1 MRLTTL
7 IATLT
12 VVTAVDPALT
22 TKSVQSVSATLEI
35 LVSVTLG
42 CSNYLHNKYFSNVKA
57 KLEPC
62 FNLIYTR
69 SKANQLKMH
78 YFSSYTCFKSSN
90 PQILSFCQRETRLLE
105 QLWYIIDFVFQ
116 LVQVLV
122 LIGLEMV
129 HVTMK
134 TMLLAV
140 ASMVETVVDRMSILN
155 TAQNVNAWK
164 KILSANLHPDLF
176 VPALWKMH

>member
-1 MRLTTL
+1 MR
-7 IATLT
+7 
-12 VVTAVDPALT
+12 
-22 TKSVQSVSATLEI
+22 
-35 LVSVTLG
+35 
-42 CSNYLHNKYFSNVKA
+42 
-57 KLEPC
+57 
-62 FNLIYTR
+62 
-69 SKANQLKMH
+69 
-78 YFSSYTCFKSSN
+78 
-90 PQILSFCQRETRLLE
+90 
-105 QLWYIIDFVFQ
+105 WYIIDFVFQ

-164 KILSANLHPDLF
+164 KI
-176 VPALWKMH
+176 